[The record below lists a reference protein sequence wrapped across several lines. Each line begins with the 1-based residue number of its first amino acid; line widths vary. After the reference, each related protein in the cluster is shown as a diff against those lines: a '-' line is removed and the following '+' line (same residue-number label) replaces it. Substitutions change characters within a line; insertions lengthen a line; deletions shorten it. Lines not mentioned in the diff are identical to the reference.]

1 MSLVYQEFRH
11 RGHLPLGALQPRE
24 HRGPVKVSHIV
35 EKLVY
40 VRQKENGIR
49 DLVNRVLPINASDTI
64 SQRSEV
70 YNNRD
75 MEIKILVYGEIVF
88 PFPNEFNLIIEEKR

>member
-1 MSLVYQEFRH
+1 M
-11 RGHLPLGALQPRE
+11 
-24 HRGPVKVSHIV
+24 
-35 EKLVY
+35 
-40 VRQKENGIR
+40 RQKENGVR

-88 PFPNEFNLIIEEKR
+88 PFPNESQLNYRGKEMTVVKGKWDLVNRNLLI